1 MRISD
6 WSSDVCSS
14 DLMSDPFVGSRE
26 TWQTMRTP
34 MTSHGYGLGLIAG
47 RHRGLAA
54 VHHAGAVV
62 GGSCQMLKIVD
73 HDLDII
79 VMSNGLGGLDLY
91 TLVEAIIES
100 CIPDLLQPDDVP
112 AAPLTGIFHS
122 PQTGRRLALEDVGG
136 KQAIRIDGMTL
147 PARRDGGG
155 RLKIGR
161 APV

>member
-1 MRISD
+1 MIRRPPRSTRTDPLFPYATLFRSRGVFGVPIGGEGGIVSTVD
-6 WSSDVCSS
+6 DMLAW
-14 DLMSDPFVGSRE
+14 LKHMSDPVVGTPE
-26 TWQTMRTP
+26 TWRTMRTP
-34 MTSHGYGLGLIAG
+34 LTSHGYGLGLIAG

-100 CIPDLLQPDDVP
+100 RSEEHTSELQS
-112 AAPLTGIFHS
+112 LM
-122 PQTGRRLALEDVGG
+122 
-136 KQAIRIDGMTL
+136 RISYAVFCL
-147 PARRDGGG
+147 
-155 RLKIGR
+155 
-161 APV
+161 

>member
-1 MRISD
+1 MLA
-6 WSSDVCSS
+6 W
-14 DLMSDPFVGSRE
+14 LKHMSDPVVGTPE
-26 TWQTMRTP
+26 TWRTMRTP
-34 MTSHGYGLGLIAG
+34 LTSHGYGLGLIAG

-100 CIPDLLQPDDVP
+100 CIPDLPQPEDVP
-112 AAPLTGIFHS
+112 AAPITGILHS
-122 PQTGRRLALEDVGG
+122 PQTGRPPAPATVGG
-136 KQAIRIDGMTL
+136 QHGTPRNGE
-147 PARRDGGG
+147 
-155 RLKIGR
+155 
-161 APV
+161 